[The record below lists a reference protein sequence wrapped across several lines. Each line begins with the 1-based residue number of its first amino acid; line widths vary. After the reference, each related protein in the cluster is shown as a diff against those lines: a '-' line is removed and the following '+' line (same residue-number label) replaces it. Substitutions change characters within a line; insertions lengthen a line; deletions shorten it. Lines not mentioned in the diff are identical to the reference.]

1 MLHRPKSLAEAIQI
15 LVDDPEAK
23 PLAGGASLVA
33 MLNARLVEP
42 NALVSLSCIEEL
54 RRTERRS
61 DGTLRVGAMTRH
73 RDVAEMPAL
82 TGTHVLLQQAA
93 AAIANPT
100 IRAMGTIGGSIA
112 LNDPGADYAPAL
124 FALSATVEIVSAY
137 HTRTV
142 AAADYFIDWY
152 TTALEA
158 GELVTAI
165 HLPPAA
171 PGVGLYQKL
180 ARVAG
185 DFAIVSVAVVVQAD
199 EHVRAVIGGC
209 GPRPLSLEEA
219 NNELAEGNVEAA
231 GALLAAAADP
241 VDDSRASA
249 QYRRRVLPRMLARA
263 FAQASSKALAA

>member
-1 MLHRPKSLAEAIQI
+1 MLHRPKSLAEAIEI
-15 LVDDPEAK
+15 LAGDADAK

-33 MLNARLVEP
+33 MLNARLLEP
-42 NALVSLSCIEEL
+42 TALVSLICIEEL
-54 RRTERRS
+54 RGTERCA
-61 DGTLRVGAMTRH
+61 DGTLRIGAMTRH

-82 TGTHVLLQQAA
+82 EGTHALLRQAA

-124 FALSATVEIVSAY
+124 VALSAKVEIAGAS
-137 HTRTV
+137 HTRTL
-142 AAADYFIDWY
+142 AAADYFVDWY
-152 TTALEA
+152 TTALEP

-165 HLPPAA
+165 HLPPVA
-171 PGVGLYQKL
+171 PGAGIYHKL

-185 DFAIVSVAVVVQAD
+185 DFAIVSVAMTIQSDAQ
-199 EHVRAVIGGC
+199 VRAAIGGC

-219 NNELAEGNVEAA
+219 NAELTRGNVEAA
-231 GALLAAAADP
+231 GVLLAAAADP

-249 QYRRRVLPRMLARA
+249 NYRRRVIPRMLARA
-263 FAQASSKALAA
+263 HAQASATQLAA